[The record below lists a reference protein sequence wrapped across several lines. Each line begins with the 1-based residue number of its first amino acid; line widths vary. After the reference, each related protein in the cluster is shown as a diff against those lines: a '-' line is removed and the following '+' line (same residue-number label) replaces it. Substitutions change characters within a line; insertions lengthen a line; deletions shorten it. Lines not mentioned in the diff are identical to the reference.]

1 VDTRP
6 IVNPDQELVIELTPE
21 GDCWVSAVVDGVESM
36 AKVMRPGERE
46 TIRFMERAILN
57 VGDAGV
63 LSLKINNRTTKTLG
77 RDGEVVTATID
88 RSNYQSYF
96 LEE

>member
-1 VDTRP
+1 
-6 IVNPDQELVIELTPE
+6 LTPE

-36 AKVMRPGERE
+36 SKVMRPGERE
-46 TIRFMERAILN
+46 TIRFMERAVLN

-63 LSLKINNRTTKTLG
+63 LSLKINNRTTKSLG